1 MKNSFVAAL
10 IASIA
15 SAGSTV
21 EWKQRSVYQVLT
33 DRYSKSTA
41 GGSACSNLSAY
52 CGGTFNG
59 IKNNLDYIKN
69 MGFDAI
75 WISPPVDNM
84 DNGYHGYW
92 ARDWEG
98 INSHFGT
105 ASDLKALLSAAHAK
119 GIWVM
124 VDVVANH
131 VAPVGTNYSSI
142 NPFN

>member
-1 MKNSFVAAL
+1 
-10 IASIA
+10 
-15 SAGSTV
+15 
-21 EWKQRSVYQVLT
+21 
-33 DRYSKSTA
+33 
-41 GGSACSNLSAY
+41 
-52 CGGTFNG
+52 
-59 IKNNLDYIKN
+59 
-69 MGFDAI
+69 
-75 WISPPVDNM
+75 M

-105 ASDLKALLSAAHAK
+105 ASDLKALVSAAHAK

-142 NPFN
+142 NPLN

>member
-1 MKNSFVAAL
+1 MKNSFVGAL

-33 DRYSKSTA
+33 DRYSRSTA

-69 MGFDAI
+69 MGF
-75 WISPPVDNM
+75 
-84 DNGYHGYW
+84 
-92 ARDWEG
+92 ETL
-98 INSHFGT
+98 FG
-105 ASDLKALLSAAHAK
+105 SALQ
-119 GIWVM
+119 
-124 VDVVANH
+124 
-131 VAPVGTNYSSI
+131 
-142 NPFN
+142 